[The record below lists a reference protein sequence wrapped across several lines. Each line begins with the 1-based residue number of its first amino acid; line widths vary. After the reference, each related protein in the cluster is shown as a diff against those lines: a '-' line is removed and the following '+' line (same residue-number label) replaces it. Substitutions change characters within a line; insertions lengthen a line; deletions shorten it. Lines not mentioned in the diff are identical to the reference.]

1 MTTLSPQSGGRRARN
16 MRDKQ
21 DRIFR
26 AAAEL
31 FAERGFEGVST
42 GQVSE
47 RADVAIGTVFRYASS
62 KGELLLM
69 VLNDELRTALETGAE
84 RGAAESETAEAV
96 TQMVLPII
104 EYAHRHPANGLAYQ
118 RELLFG
124 SSDDMYRAEGLD
136 LILRLQD
143 RIARRM
149 IDDAR
154 KRGLRPDPQLAAL
167 AANMIFGVTH
177 LAIAR
182 PSTRTHTD
190 HDPIEDIRAQAGVAV
205 EGFFA
210 RLTVEDR

>member
-1 MTTLSPQSGGRRARN
+1 MAALSSGRRARN
-16 MRDKQ
+16 MREKH

-31 FAERGFEGVST
+31 FAEHGFEAVST
-42 GQVSE
+42 GQISE
-47 RADVAIGTVFRYASS
+47 HADVAVGTMFRYAST

-69 VLNDELRTALETGAE
+69 VLNAEFRTAQETGAQLA
-84 RGAAESETAEAV
+84 AAESDTAEAV

-124 SSDDMYRAEGLD
+124 GSDDIYRAEGLD
-136 LILRLQD
+136 LVLRLQD
-143 RIARRM
+143 RIAQRM

-154 KRGLRPDPQLAAL
+154 ERRLSPDRRLAAL
-167 AANMIFGVTH
+167 SASMIFGVTH

-182 PSTRTHTD
+182 TSTRTHAD
-190 HDPIEDIRAQAGVAV
+190 SDPVEDIRTQSLVAV
-205 EGFFA
+205 EGYFA
-210 RLTVEDR
+210 QLPIDDR